1 LTIGLRSFR
10 LDGLSTWGHLV
21 KKFDRPFLGEL
32 ELATLEEI
40 WERGPLDVK
49 GVHQTI
55 GLERGIAP
63 NTVQST
69 LERLYRKALLQ
80 RDKVS
85 HAYVYSPAVSRNE
98 LMEQLIGEVVDTF
111 ASGRS
116 DTVLT
121 AFVDL
126 AARIDEQ
133 SLSRLE
139 DLIARRRE
147 QGGGSEA

>member
-1 LTIGLRSFR
+1 M
-10 LDGLSTWGHLV
+10 
-21 KKFDRPFLGEL
+21 KKFDRPYLGEL

-49 GVHQTI
+49 TVHQTI
-55 GLERGIAP
+55 GLKRGIAP

-69 LERLYRKALLQ
+69 LERLFRKSLLR

-98 LMEQLIGEVVDTF
+98 LMERLIGEVVETF
-111 ASGRS
+111 SSGQP

-126 AARIDEQ
+126 AANIDERN
-133 SLSRLE
+133 LERLE
-139 DLIARRRE
+139 DLIAARRRE
-147 QGGGSEA
+147 SEGPES